1 MLNIS
6 VKGKLEDEGL
16 AINASCYKFV
26 YYQLI
31 NYRSIILNIQ
41 FILS

>member
-16 AINASCYKFV
+16 AINASCYNFL
-26 YYQLI
+26 YYQIDKL
-31 NYRSIILNIQ
+31 
-41 FILS
+41 